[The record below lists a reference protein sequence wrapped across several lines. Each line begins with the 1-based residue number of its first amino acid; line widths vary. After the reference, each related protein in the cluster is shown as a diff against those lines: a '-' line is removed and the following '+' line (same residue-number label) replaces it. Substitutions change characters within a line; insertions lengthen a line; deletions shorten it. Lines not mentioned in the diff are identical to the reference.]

1 MVNDALLTAEF
12 VQSLP
17 VMISGSLN
25 VSADD
30 VIVVSITSAEGKGSN
45 KRRRDLESSES
56 KSNSGVLVS
65 MAIPST
71 HVSQLQQMVSTTDS
85 NLYDSSNG
93 QLASLIDNS
102 YFVASASNSG
112 TGHLPQPL
120 SNDLLYLIFS
130 F

>member
-30 VIVVSITSAEGKGSN
+30 VIVVSITSAEGKGDSNN

-71 HVSQLQQMVSTTDS
+71 HVPQLQQMVSSTDS
-85 NLYDSSNG
+85 SLYDSSNG
-93 QLASLIDNS
+93 QLASLIDSS
-102 YFVASASNSG
+102 YFVASPSNSG
-112 TGHLPQPL
+112 TDPPTQQSL
-120 SNDLLYLIFS
+120 
-130 F
+130 